1 MNTGMSTPEFFGIF
15 LAAAASVASVLFM
28 MIAYAAATARHFRVM
43 LQYLRLAGA
52 LSIASWVVMLA
63 VMFRCE
69 HVCWVVRNKPIEATP
84 VSQDYEYT
92 VATPAG
98 VNLNMS
104 GCQELLQIVE
114 DLAEKVDLSAAA
126 VDSAQSL
133 YEAAVI
139 ALQQDVEDL
148 AEAVEA
154 LTQCQQGESMR
165 TQTGVGQMLTMA
177 AMSKVIRKLA
187 RRKA

>member
-1 MNTGMSTPEFFGIF
+1 M
-15 LAAAASVASVLFM
+15 
-28 MIAYAAATARHFRVM
+28 
-43 LQYLRLAGA
+43 
-52 LSIASWVVMLA
+52 
-63 VMFRCE
+63 
-69 HVCWVVRNKPIEATP
+69 
-84 VSQDYEYT
+84 
-92 VATPAG
+92 
-98 VNLNMS
+98 
-104 GCQELLQIVE
+104 E

-139 ALQQDVEDL
+139 ALQQDVAAL

-165 TQTGVGQMLTMA
+165 TQTGGVQLLSMQS
-177 AMSKVIRKLA
+177 MSKIIRKLA